1 MLGAHLRL
9 RTSLL
14 LGSGLRLRARLLL
27 WTGLRLRTS
36 FLLRTRLNLRARC
49 SLRHMRLNLR
59 RTLLRLHGS
68 RLWLTLWSTLLLGWE
83 SALLRGWGL
92 PLRWLLRVMEL
103 LLSLLLS
110 ARLLLALKL
119 LIAELL
125 LLLLIAE
132 LLLLLWKPTLLILY
146 RRLLRPALLSLL
158 AESSTRGL
166 RIDRLGHVVV
176 GSDALRGYDL
186 GGRAM
191 VGGIELRMVGL
202 GRMNQSALRLH
213 GR

>member
-1 MLGAHLRL
+1 
-9 RTSLL
+9 
-14 LGSGLRLRARLLL
+14 
-27 WTGLRLRTS
+27 
-36 FLLRTRLNLRARC
+36 
-49 SLRHMRLNLR
+49 MRLNLR

-68 RLWLTLWSTLLLGWE
+68 RLWLTLWSTLLLGWK